1 MILGLLGL
9 IVPIIP
15 TVFLGYLKEKGK
27 INNMIFESEMGR
39 REAIMQIRIAQYQHW
54 IAWLPVFLIEMG
66 VAAYVLDVIITSML
80 HYPELG
86 PLEMPEDYKWV
97 LMTVIGSMFFQRV
110 TKSWFK

>member
-27 INNMIFESEMGR
+27 VNNMIFESEMAR
-39 REAIMQIRIAQYQHW
+39 RDAIVQIRLAQYQHW
-54 IAWLPVFLIEMG
+54 IAWLPVFLIEMS
-66 VAAYVLDVIITSML
+66 VASYIIAVFGTSIL
-80 HYPELG
+80 QIPEYG
-86 PLEMPEDYKWV
+86 PLKMPQDFIWV
-97 LMTVIGSMFFQRV
+97 MMTVIGSMFFTRV

>member
-27 INNMIFESEMGR
+27 INNMIFESEMDR
-39 REAIMQIRIAQYQHW
+39 RHQITQIRIAQYQHW
-54 IAWLPVFLIEMG
+54 IAWLPVFLIEMST
-66 VAAYVLDVIITSML
+66 AAYIMGVFGTSIL
-80 HYPELG
+80 QIPEYG
-86 PLEMPEDYKWV
+86 PLEMPEDFKWV
-97 LMTVIGSMFFQRV
+97 LMTVVGSMFFTRV